1 MTRVVGEDK
10 SPKTRRKKDHEVS
23 SFQHRIRGEGVP
35 VTHLISCQPG
45 GTAARQGG
53 FIGSMAGVV
62 EVGMPKFYLVYFFGK
77 DRASVQG
84 GLGANDVDNSLS
96 KGFQKW
102 SEDLVVLERF
112 TSGRR
117 GSQKATEDI
126 SVEDREEVFQVKDK
140 AGPWI

>member
-1 MTRVVGEDK
+1 MVQGC
-10 SPKTRRKKDHEVS
+10 S
-23 SFQHRIRGEGVP
+23 S
-35 VTHLISCQPG
+35 QPG

-53 FIGSMAGVV
+53 FIGSMAGVI
-62 EVGMPKFYLVYFFGK
+62 EVGMPKFYFVDFFGE

-102 SEDLVVLERF
+102 SEDLVILEWF
-112 TSGRR
+112 TSGSR
-117 GSQKATEDI
+117 GSQEAAEDI
-126 SVEDREEVFQVKDK
+126 SVKDREEVFQVKDK

>member
-1 MTRVVGEDK
+1 MT
-10 SPKTRRKKDHEVS
+10 
-23 SFQHRIRGEGVP
+23 Q
-35 VTHLISCQPG
+35 LISCQPG

-62 EVGMPKFYLVYFFGK
+62 EVGMPKFYLVYFFGE

-96 KGFQKW
+96 EGFQKW

-126 SVEDREEVFQVKDK
+126 SVKDGEEVFQVKDK